1 MWLLNWFACPYYSWS
16 YSMRSLCSTL
26 GPCRHCYRSRP
37 VASCRSGRSNCVVK
51 TNSMITNANYSPKKA
66 FDWRHFGHFDLA
78 TTKDSVAMIPVA
90 GYLMQES
97 MKLTE
102 VPMTFDS
109 VAYDDV
115 RPSFEMPSMDHLDR
129 VAVMIGAYFAAA
141 LRPYFVAKCA
151 NWTHFRV
158 ARVPV
163 QT

>member
-1 MWLLNWFACPYYSWS
+1 M
-16 YSMRSLCSTL
+16 
-26 GPCRHCYRSRP
+26 
-37 VASCRSGRSNCVVK
+37 
-51 TNSMITNANYSPKKA
+51 
-66 FDWRHFGHFDLA
+66 
-78 TTKDSVAMIPVA
+78 AMIPVA

-97 MKLTE
+97 MTLTE

-151 NWTHFRV
+151 NWTHFRG

-163 QT
+163 QTLRDSREPNLTVALDSSGKRFADAIGNLDGIVSN